1 MLVPAVAAMEKK
13 KTTKSQDKRHLRRRK
28 AIKEL
33 FAYSFNQV
41 AGRKKTI
48 AKSSP
53 LVREVISKVKEIDN
67 LIKESASKWP
77 IDKINKIDLAILRL
91 AIWEMVFYRRTPYKV
106 VIDEAVELAKEYG
119 SEKSPGFV
127 NGVLGTVYEKTKQ
140 TKPNT
145 G

>member
-1 MLVPAVAAMEKK
+1 MEKK
-13 KTTKSQDKRHLRRRK
+13 KVTKNKDKRHLRRRK
-28 AIKEL
+28 AVKEL

-41 AGRKKTI
+41 AGRKETA

-53 LVREVISKVKEIDN
+53 IVREVISKVKKIDN

-77 IDKINKIDLAILRL
+77 IDKINRIDLAILRL
-91 AIWEMVFYRRTPYKV
+91 AIWEMVFYRQTPYKV

-127 NGVLGTVYEKTKQ
+127 NGVLGTVYEKTSQAKSN
-140 TKPNT
+140 TK
-145 G
+145 